1 MISIKG
7 LTKKYDSV
15 TAVDG
20 LDLEIPRGELFG
32 FLGPNG
38 AGKTT
43 TIKLLV
49 GLLKPTSGSIHIDGM
64 DLFKN
69 PLEVKKIIGYIPDR
83 PFLYDKLTG
92 WEYLELVAGLYS
104 MEINVA
110 HDRAEKFLNFF
121 DLDDFADELIEGYSH
136 GMKQKL
142 IISGALIHN
151 PTVLVVDEPLV
162 GLDPKGARQ
171 VKQLFQDLC
180 AGGTTIFLSTHSL
193 GVAENMC
200 HRVGI
205 IQKGSIVAM
214 GTVDQL
220 RSQAKQEHGDL
231 EEVFLKLTGDSDF
244 ASLLDSLRSTGPG
257 KEGPGLK

>member
-15 TAVDG
+15 LAVDE
-20 LDLEIPRGELFG
+20 LNIEIPKGELFG

-49 GLLKPTSGSIHIDGM
+49 GLLKPTSGSIQIDGI
-64 DLFKN
+64 DLCRD

-92 WEYLELVAGLYS
+92 WEYLEFVAGLYS
-104 MEINVA
+104 IDMGIAN
-110 HDRAEKFLNFF
+110 DRAEKFLAFF
-121 DLDDFADELIEGYSH
+121 DLNDFADELIEGYSH

-151 PTVLVVDEPLV
+151 PKVLIVDEPLV

-180 AGGTTIFLSTHSL
+180 AGGTTVFLSTHSL
-193 GVAENMC
+193 GVAETMC
-200 HRVGI
+200 HRVSI
-205 IQKGSIVAM
+205 IQKGRIVAM

-220 RSQAKQEHGDL
+220 RSQVKQEQGDP

-244 ASLLDSLRSTGPG
+244 APLLDSLRPLA
-257 KEGPGLK
+257 EGEP